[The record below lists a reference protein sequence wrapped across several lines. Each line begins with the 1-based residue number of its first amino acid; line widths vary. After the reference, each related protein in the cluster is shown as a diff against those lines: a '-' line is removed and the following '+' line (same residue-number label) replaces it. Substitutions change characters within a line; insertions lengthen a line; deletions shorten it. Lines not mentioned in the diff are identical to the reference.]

1 MMRTIKFR
9 AWDGERMKS
18 VWSIG
23 WIDEEMDYISTPK
36 FNGPAEEFTIMQFT
50 GMKDKNGV
58 DIYEGDIWKIDGLP
72 QVVEMIDGCWQSVG
86 RTAYGDIYDKQT
98 FDLIRFRDIE
108 VIGNIYENA
117 HLLNETEG

>member
-1 MMRTIKFR
+1 MMRDIKFR
-9 AWDGERMKS
+9 AWDGERLRS
-18 VWSIG
+18 VWTIG

-36 FNGPAEEFTIMQFT
+36 FNAEEFTLMQFT

-58 DIYEGDIWKIDGLP
+58 DIYEGDVWKIDGLP
-72 QVVEMIDGCWQSVG
+72 QVVEMIDGCWQAVG

-98 FDLIRFRDIE
+98 FDLIRFQHIE